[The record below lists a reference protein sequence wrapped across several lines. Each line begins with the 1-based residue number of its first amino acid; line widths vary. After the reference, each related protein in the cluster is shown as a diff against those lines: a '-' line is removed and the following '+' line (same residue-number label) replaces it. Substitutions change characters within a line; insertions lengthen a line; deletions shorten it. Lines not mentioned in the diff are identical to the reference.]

1 MSHHEIE
8 KKFQASIKTLRPNTE
23 YVIVDKAPETQE
35 EFNENIKW
43 VTGKTETN
51 TAITTTTNPH
61 SEITWTLVKAEMD
74 RLQTEYDAQEYARK
88 REAEYPSV
96 QDLVVA
102 LYDTDDKTAIDEKR
116 AEIKLKYPKP
126 GA

>member
-8 KKFQASIKTLRPNTE
+8 KKFQASIETLRPNTE

-51 TAITTTTNPH
+51 TAILTTTNPH
-61 SEITWTLVKAEMD
+61 SELTWTKIKEEMD
-74 RLQTEYDAQEYARK
+74 
-88 REAEYPSV
+88 
-96 QDLVVA
+96 
-102 LYDTDDKTAIDEKR
+102 
-116 AEIKLKYPKP
+116 KL
-126 GA
+126 